1 MSTPEAPRLQGLL
14 GHELVGSGPKRVV
27 IMNDWLCDT
36 STWDGARAYLDRARF
51 TFPFVD
57 LRGYGR
63 SRGHRGVFTLAEAAA
78 DVLALA
84 AALTW
89 SRFAIVG
96 HSMSTLVALHLAQHR
111 AERVERVV
119 VLTPPPPTG
128 FGADETQLAASRAV
142 ALADEATQLAYFTQ
156 RAGSRLSPAWT
167 AFKAARWRATADP
180 MAAAAYV
187 AMYARDGLPDRTTRI
202 SVPVLAI
209 TGEQDAPPM
218 RREAVLRALGPIC
231 DDLVVTPLADSGH
244 YPMQE
249 MPPLTVAL
257 AEQFLG
263 G

>member
-1 MSTPEAPRLQGLL
+1 
-14 GHELVGSGPKRVV
+14 
-27 IMNDWLCDT
+27 
-36 STWDGARAYLDRARF
+36 
-51 TFPFVD
+51 
-57 LRGYGR
+57 
-63 SRGHRGVFTLAEAAA
+63 
-78 DVLALA
+78 
-84 AALTW
+84 
-89 SRFAIVG
+89 
-96 HSMSTLVALHLAQHR
+96 
-111 AERVERVV
+111 
-119 VLTPPPPTG
+119 
-128 FGADETQLAASRAV
+128 
-142 ALADEATQLAYFTQ
+142 
-156 RAGSRLSPAWT
+156 
-167 AFKAARWRATADP
+167 

-218 RREAVLRALGPIC
+218 RMEAVLRALGTIC